1 MMIRSMTAFSRSSSE
16 QQWGSLVWELR
27 SVNHRYLDVIIKL
40 PEELR
45 SIENEIRG
53 RLTQK
58 IKRGKVECNLRYKSA
73 ELQQTELHINEA
85 LADEVLKACHLI
97 SKKLHQPSE
106 LNVLDVLN
114 WPGVIDAP
122 QADLKPLMD
131 EALSLFDDVL
141 NELSVC
147 RESEGQRLQVL
158 IEQRCNEMQKI
169 VKSERARRPQ
179 ILEQLRIKIT
189 NKLGELKTEYDGE
202 RLEQELVYLAQK
214 MDVDEELDRLESHF
228 VEVEKCLKKNEP
240 VGRRLD
246 FMMQEF
252 NREANTLGSKST
264 NIETTQ
270 AAVELK
276 VLIEQMRE
284 QVQNIE

>member
-1 MMIRSMTAFSRSSSE
+1 MTHSITAFSRSGEE
-16 QQWGSLVWELR
+16 QPWGSLVWELR
-27 SVNHRYLDVIIKL
+27 SVNHRYLDAIIKL

-45 SIENEIRG
+45 GIENSVRSQLNK
-53 RLTQK
+53 R
-58 IKRGKVECNLRYKSA
+58 IKRGKVECNLRYKA
-73 ELQQTELHINEA
+73 APNMQTELHVNQTLVE
-85 LADEVLKACHLI
+85 EVLTACQVI

-106 LNVLDVLN
+106 MNVLEVLK

-122 QADLKPLMD
+122 ENDLKRVA
-131 EALSLFDDVL
+131 EAALVLFEQAL
-141 NELSVC
+141 NELCES
-147 RESEGQRLQVL
+147 RNSEGQRLQL
-158 IEQRCNEMQKI
+158 MIETRCTAMQKL
-169 VKSERARRPQ
+169 VSNERKRRPQ
-179 ILEQLRIKIT
+179 ILQQTREKLVKQLS
-189 NKLGELKTEYDGE
+189 ELNASYDQD

-228 VEVEKCLKKNEP
+228 VEIEKILKTQEP

-246 FMMQEF
+246 FIMQEF

-264 NIETTQ
+264 DIETTN
-270 AAVELK
+270 ASVELK